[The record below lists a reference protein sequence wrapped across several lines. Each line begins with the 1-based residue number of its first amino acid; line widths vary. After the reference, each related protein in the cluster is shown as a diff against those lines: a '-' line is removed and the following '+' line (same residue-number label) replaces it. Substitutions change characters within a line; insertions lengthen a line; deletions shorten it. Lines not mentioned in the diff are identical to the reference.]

1 MIQSELVSADVWK
14 KCPMS
19 LVAVDAEFA
28 SIALNPSAIELMGKI
43 RTDMPP
49 REVTNKLICYL
60 WERGL
65 FRTTGPHSTEFEF
78 HGVWLSIIISFISGE
93 NYILFLKDISAEKK
107 LKEQLSELQVLSNE
121 LNEIIEVSADGLA
134 CVDQNGTLLRINKA
148 YSRIVGIKAEN
159 FVGKS
164 AHLLVEQG
172 YLKELV
178 SPKVIAEGKSQ
189 TIVSKINSQD
199 VIVSGHPVFN
209 EKGEVVR
216 VIANIRDLS
225 ELNRLKDE
233 VSKYFELADRYEA
246 EIHHLRAKELESKI
260 IGHSYNTRKMIAIAE
275 QASKVDST
283 VLVYGET
290 GTGKELLVKSIH
302 RSSKQGEGPF
312 IAVNCS
318 TVPESLIESE
328 LFGYESGTFTGS
340 NRKGKAGLFE
350 AADGGTIFLDE
361 IADMPLSMQVKL
373 LRVIQERKVRRIGA
387 SKARDINVRLI
398 AASNERLEKCV
409 EEGKFRADL
418 FYRLN
423 ILNIEI
429 PPLRD
434 RKEDIPLLVNHFLS
448 DFNEKFGR
456 NKVMTEKDMNLLL
469 NYEWPGNIRE
479 LRNVVE
485 RYVVLTEEIQLEKA
499 IFNQTKTGNSEDR
512 HPISCLKSYLK
523 EKEIEIIKETYTKC
537 QSTRKTAE
545 ILKVSQST
553 IVRKL
558 PKENVINKNNK

>member
-1 MIQSELVSADVWK
+1 MIQPELFSTDVWNN
-14 KCPMS
+14 CPIS
-19 LVAVDAEFA
+19 LIAVEAKF
-28 SIALNPSAIELMGKI
+28 STVSLNPAAEVLMGKI
-43 RTDMPP
+43 RADMLP
-49 REVTNKLICYL
+49 REVTDKLMHYL
-60 WERGL
+60 WEKGL
-65 FRTTGPHSTEFEF
+65 FSTTGPNTTEFQFYE
-78 HGVWLSIIISFISGE
+78 VWVSIVVTFINDE
-93 NYILFLKDISAEKK
+93 NYLLFLSDVSGDIK
-107 LKEQLSELQVLSNE
+107 LRQQLSELRVLNNE
-121 LNEIIEVSADGLA
+121 LNEIVEVSADGLV
-134 CVDQNGTLLRINKA
+134 CVDQTGTILRLNKA
-148 YSRIVGIKAEN
+148 YERILGIRGEK

-164 AHLLVEQG
+164 ARLLIEQG
-172 YLKELV
+172 YLKDLV
-178 SPKVIAEGKSQ
+178 SPKVIAEGKPQ
-189 TIVSKINSQD
+189 TIVSRINNQD
-199 VIVSGHPVFN
+199 VIISGHPVFD
-209 EKGEVVR
+209 EKGSVVR
-216 VIANIRDLS
+216 VIANIRDLT

-233 VSKYFELADRYEA
+233 VSKYYELADRYEA

-318 TVPESLIESE
+318 TIPESLIESE

-340 NRKGKAGLFE
+340 NKKGKAGLFE

-387 SKARDINVRLI
+387 SKSRDINVRLI

-434 RKEDIPLLVNHFLS
+434 RKEDIPLLVNYFLS
-448 DFNEKFGR
+448 DFNDKFGR
-456 NKVMTEKDMNLLL
+456 NKVMTKKDMNLLL

-479 LRNVVE
+479 LRNVIE
-485 RYVVLTEEIQLEKA
+485 RYVVLTDEIHLEKA
-499 IFNQTKTGNSEDR
+499 IFSQTKKGNSEHQ

-523 EKEIEIIKETYTKC
+523 EKEIEIITETYTKC
-537 QSTRKTAE
+537 LSTRKTAE
-545 ILKVSQST
+545 ILNVSQST

-558 PKENVINKNNK
+558 PKESVIK

>member
-1 MIQSELVSADVWK
+1 MIQPELVSTDVWNN
-14 KCPMS
+14 CPIS
-19 LVAVDAEFA
+19 LIAVEAKT
-28 SIALNPSAIELMGKI
+28 SSVSLNPAAEVLMGKI
-43 RTDMPP
+43 KVGMLP
-49 REVTNKLICYL
+49 REVTDKLIQYL
-60 WERGL
+60 WVKGL
-65 FRTTGPHSTEFEF
+65 FSTTGPNTTKFQFYEVWIST
-78 HGVWLSIIISFISGE
+78 VVSFINDE
-93 NYILFLKDISAEKK
+93 NYLLFVSDISADIK
-107 LKEQLSELQVLSNE
+107 LREQLSVLRVLSNE
-121 LNEIIEVSADGLA
+121 LNEIVEVSADGLV
-134 CVDQNGTLLRINKA
+134 CVDQTGTILRLNKA
-148 YSRIVGIKAEN
+148 YERIVGIQGEK

-164 AHLLVEQG
+164 AQLLVEQG
-172 YLKELV
+172 YLNDLV
-178 SPKVIAEGKSQ
+178 SPKVIAEGKPQ
-189 TIVSKINSQD
+189 TIVSKINNQD
-199 VIVSGHPVFN
+199 VIISGHPVFD
-209 EKGEVVR
+209 EKGSVVR
-216 VIANIRDLS
+216 VIANIRDLT

-233 VSKYFELADRYEA
+233 INKYFELTDRYET

-275 QASKVDST
+275 QVSKVDST

-290 GTGKELLVKSIH
+290 GTGKEMLVKSIH
-302 RSSKQGEGPF
+302 RSSKQCEGPF

-318 TVPESLIESE
+318 TIPESLMESE

-340 NRKGKAGLFE
+340 NKKGKAGLFE

-361 IADMPLSMQVKL
+361 IADMPMSMQVKL

-387 SKARDINVRLI
+387 SEARDINVRLI

-409 EEGKFRADL
+409 EECKFRADL

-479 LRNVVE
+479 LQNVVE
-485 RYVVLTEEIQLEKA
+485 RYVVLTDEIHLEKV
-499 IFNQTKTGNSEDR
+499 IFNQTKTGKSEHR
-512 HPISCLKSYLK
+512 HPISCLKSYIK
-523 EKEIEIIKETYTKC
+523 EKEIEIITETYTRC
-537 QSTRKTAE
+537 QSTRKTAK

-558 PKENVINKNNK
+558 PKEYVIHK